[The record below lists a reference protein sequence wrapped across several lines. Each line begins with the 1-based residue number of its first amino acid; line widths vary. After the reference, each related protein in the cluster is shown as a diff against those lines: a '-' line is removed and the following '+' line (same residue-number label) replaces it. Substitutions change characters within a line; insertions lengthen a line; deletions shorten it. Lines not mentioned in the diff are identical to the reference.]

1 MAEDTVRVTEAR
13 HGSTVVL
20 NVVGRVDHNSANTF
34 QAAVAPVLARCAAG
48 GDALVIDLAGM
59 DYISS
64 AGLRVFMI
72 MSRECKARQGRIVLA
87 AMQPL
92 VREIF
97 DISKFTLLFEIHASV
112 DAALAALRAAGE
124 TGA

>member
-1 MAEDTVRVTEAR
+1 MAPHLRT
-13 HGSTVVL
+13 
-20 NVVGRVDHNSANTF
+20 
-34 QAAVAPVLARCAAG
+34 CAAG
-48 GDALVIDLAGM
+48 QDALVVDLAAL

-72 MSRECKARQGRIVLA
+72 MAREVKAGKGRIVLA

-97 DISKFTLLFEIHASV
+97 DISKFTLLFEIFDSVAAAS
-112 DAALAALRAAGE
+112 ATLAADAGS
-124 TGA
+124 GA

>member
-1 MAEDTVRVTEAR
+1 MAEDTLSVEEAR
-13 HGSTVVL
+13 HGSLVV
-20 NVVGRVDHNSANTF
+20 VSVKGRVDHHSANDF
-34 QAAVAPVLARCAAG
+34 QAAVAPALARCATG

-72 MSRECKARQGRIVLA
+72 MARECKARQGRIVLA

-112 DAALAALRAAGE
+112 EAALAALRAGGE
-124 TGA
+124 GGA

>member
-1 MAEDTVRVTEAR
+1 MQR
-13 HGSTVVL
+13 HGNMLIASVA
-20 NVVGRVDHNSANTF
+20 GRVDHRTANDFRDAMAPHIAGCTADGDSVVVDLSA
-34 QAAVAPVLARCAAG
+34 
-48 GDALVIDLAGM
+48 M

-72 MSRECKARQGRIVLA
+72 MAREVKGRRGRIVLA

-97 DISKFTLLFEIHASV
+97 DISKFTLLFEIFADV
-112 DAALAALRAAGE
+112 DAARAALAPPADR
-124 TGA
+124 